1 MPERE
6 YVWTDVGLDNAR
18 SNGVGVEEAS
28 PVTEPDF
35 DRMTKD
41 EVVAWFQNTDS
52 LAPVI
57 RSMTAAPPSGV
68 APETP
73 MMLVSI
79 RLPVPLVEQ
88 LERLADQAATRRS
101 DIIRDAL
108 TKYITARIT
117 PVSRDEAEHALD
129 VLRRIVTDRTTEG
142 HADAA

>member
-1 MPERE
+1 
-6 YVWTDVGLDNAR
+6 
-18 SNGVGVEEAS
+18 
-28 PVTEPDF
+28 VTEPDF

-41 EVVAWFQNTDS
+41 EVIAWFQTTDS

-57 RSMTAAPPSGV
+57 RSMTAAPTSSA

-73 MMLVSI
+73 MMLVST

-88 LERLADQAATRRS
+88 LDRLAEQAATRRS

-108 TKYITARIT
+108 TRYVTGHTA

-129 VLRRIVTDRTTEG
+129 VLRRIVTTRTGEG